1 MKLAIVGT
9 GMIVKE
15 LLPVLNEIDG
25 IVLKAIVSTPRSIET
40 AKMLASDYGM
50 EQASFELD
58 AVLAMDSVDTVYIA
72 TPNHLHFDGAKA
84 ALLAG
89 KHVICEKPFTMTV
102 AELDELIALA
112 EERNLILLEA
122 ITNQYLNNMQFMK
135 EHLDQLGDV
144 KVVSCNYS
152 QYSSRYDAFKRGD
165 IAPVFDPKKGGGAL
179 RDLNIYNIHLVI
191 GLFGEPMTVQ
201 YLANVEKGIDTSG
214 VLVMD
219 YGRFKATCI
228 AAKDSSAEITSTI
241 QGNKGSMAVLG
252 ATNSLPQ
259 LSLTLH
265 GQPPQMIDQ
274 NRHPHRMYE
283 EFIAFRDMIASHD
296 TTRASQALQHSRRVM
311 IVLETALNSVT

>member
-40 AKMLASDYGM
+40 AKVLASDYGI
-50 EQASFELD
+50 EQASCELD

-135 EHLDQLGDV
+135 EHLNQLGDV
-144 KVVSCNYS
+144 KIVSCNYS

-191 GLFGEPMTVQ
+191 VLFGKAMTVQ

-214 VLVMD
+214 LLVMD

-228 AAKDSSAEITSTI
+228 AAKDSSADITSTI
-241 QGNKGSMAVLG
+241 QGNKGSKAVLG

-296 TTRASQALQHSRRVM
+296 TTRASQALQHSRGVM
-311 IVLETALNSVT
+311 TVLETALNSVT